1 MSGKPTGNM
10 VNSQIWESTVLH
22 GVGGTSG
29 GKPKNTK
36 NSSFRT
42 EEQRR
47 FEELSD
53 NVDGGNNPTPTH
65 DFKISLQ
72 KARNAKGWTQK
83 DLASKMGMKPVDINS
98 WEAGKGSPPTGEQR
112 AKLQKILGVKFPK
125 M

>member
-1 MSGKPTGNM
+1 MLGKPTDNM
-10 VNSQIWESTVLH
+10 VNTQIWEPTVLQ

-29 GKPKNTK
+29 GKPNTK
-36 NSSFRT
+36 KSSFRT
-42 EEQRR
+42 EEQRK

-53 NVDGGNNPTPTH
+53 NVDGGKNPTPTH

-83 DLASKMGMKPVDINS
+83 DLASKMGLKPVDITN
-98 WEAGKGSPPTGEQR
+98 WEAGKGSPPTGEQK
-112 AKLQKILGVKFPK
+112 AKLQKILGVKLPK